1 MVADVLKS
9 HADSERCKQE
19 IKWLNHFLTNLAWSH
34 HRQLQQSLIQQKKL
48 LSLLQVNQVVQ
59 VSQQWYQL
67 ILTYSVAQQKLK
79 LYLLFSVCERFSSNG
94 AKYLN
99 QTFQSMF
106 LECSTAQKIQL
117 GSDKLKYVINWGL
130 PHHFKTKLQKY
141 EFLVISLDESLNKS
155 TQNCEMILKSVSWVK
170 KQKMLK

>member
-1 MVADVLKS
+1 M
-9 HADSERCKQE
+9 
-19 IKWLNHFLTNLAWSH
+19 
-34 HRQLQQSLIQQKKL
+34 
-48 LSLLQVNQVVQ
+48 
-59 VSQQWYQL
+59 SQQGYQALVISQPQIQVLTKFCHNQQL
-67 ILTYSVAQQKLK
+67 ILTYSVVQQKLK

-117 GSDKLKYVINWGL
+117 GSDKLKYIVNWGL
-130 PHHFKTKLQKY
+130 PHHFKTKLQKS

-155 TQNCEMILKSVSWVK
+155 TQNCEMDIEICFLSQEAKDVEIRY
-170 KQKMLK
+170 

>member
-1 MVADVLKS
+1 
-9 HADSERCKQE
+9 
-19 IKWLNHFLTNLAWSH
+19 
-34 HRQLQQSLIQQKKL
+34 
-48 LSLLQVNQVVQ
+48 
-59 VSQQWYQL
+59 
-67 ILTYSVAQQKLK
+67 
-79 LYLLFSVCERFSSNG
+79 
-94 AKYLN
+94 
-99 QTFQSMF
+99 MF